1 MLPLVALVGR
11 PNVGKSTLFNALTRT
26 RDALVHDE
34 PGVTR
39 DRNYGVCRLVEERPF
54 VLVDTGGIAGEN
66 THLESGNP
74 GSSPGQALAG
84 ATARQARAGA
94 EEADLVLFVVDGREG
109 ASALDDDI
117 LRWLRK
123 AARPTFLVVNKT
135 DGIAA
140 RAARVE
146 LSERKSGEGGKGVSG
161 QGEP

>member
-1 MLPLVALVGR
+1 MR
-11 PNVGKSTLFNALTRT
+11 IS
-26 RDALVHDE
+26 DWSSD
-34 PGVTR
+34 
-39 DRNYGVCRLVEERPF
+39 VCSSDL
-54 VLVDTGGIAGEN
+54 